1 MKIIAFA
8 ASSSLQ
14 SINKQLAGY
23 VANLVGGASVE
34 LLDLNDYELPLYS
47 PEREAELGQPK
58 LAKAFF
64 EKLASA
70 DAIVVSYAEHN
81 GTYTAAYKNLFDW
94 VSRIDRAVFHKKPMI
109 ALATSPGPGGA
120 KTVLAQ
126 AVESAPH
133 FAADIKA
140 SVSVP
145 SFFDNFDTE
154 KQVFTNKNIAAKL
167 QQAAEA
173 LL

>member
-8 ASSSLQ
+8 ASSSQ
-14 SINKQLAGY
+14 HSINKQLATY
-23 VANLVGGASVE
+23 TANLAANAEVE
-34 LLDLNDYELPLYS
+34 VLDLNDYELPLFS
-47 PEREAELGQPK
+47 MEREAQLGQPA
-58 LAKAFF
+58 LAQAFSQ
-64 EKLASA
+64 KLASA

-94 VSRIDRAVFHKKPMI
+94 VSRIDRAVFHNKPMI

-126 AVESAPH
+126 ALASAPH
-133 FAADIKA
+133 FGADVKA

-145 SFFDNFDTE
+145 SFFDNFDTTE
-154 KQVFTNKNIAAKL
+154 QAVKNSDIATQL
-167 QQAAEA
+167 QNAVET
-173 LL
+173 LS